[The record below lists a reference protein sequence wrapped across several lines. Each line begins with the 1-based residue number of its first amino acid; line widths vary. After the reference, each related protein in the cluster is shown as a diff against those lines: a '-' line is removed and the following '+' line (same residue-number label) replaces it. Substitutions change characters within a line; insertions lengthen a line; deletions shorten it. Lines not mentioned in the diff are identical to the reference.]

1 MAVADPETQT
11 RTRPS
16 EGGAAGEWLCSW
28 CLNGVA
34 RDEDRFSQSGV
45 SEFSFK
51 NPASIWFVIL
61 TFERTIGCRQLG
73 IPTLEHTWFPDHAWS
88 YCVCDRCGM
97 HLGWC
102 YTGPN
107 EFAGLVRDRIVRASV
122 VRS

>member
-1 MAVADPETQT
+1 MAVAEPEMQT
-11 RTRPS
+11 RTHPS
-16 EGGAAGEWLCSW
+16 ESEAAGDWLCSW
-28 CLNGVA
+28 CLNPVA
-34 RDEDRFSQSGV
+34 RDEDRFSQNGE

-51 NPASIWFVIL
+51 NPAGIWFIIL

-73 IPTLEHTWFPDHAWS
+73 APTLEHTWFPDHAWS

-97 HLGWC
+97 HLGWF

-122 VRS
+122 VRN